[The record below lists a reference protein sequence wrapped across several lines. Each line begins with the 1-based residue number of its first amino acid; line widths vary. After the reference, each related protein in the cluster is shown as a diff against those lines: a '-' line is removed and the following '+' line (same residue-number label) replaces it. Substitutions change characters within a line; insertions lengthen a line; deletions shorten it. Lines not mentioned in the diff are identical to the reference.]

1 MQALTHSK
9 PEVEN
14 STARRTLYPSAA
26 SPRRGSAD
34 QPADERPSSAVRCH
48 ARARERLSTH
58 LGQQGHQGRTRA
70 LSGQRVWLVARARV
84 IHVGATMTRCAAG
97 WDVSQIPLVP
107 TAIRELPT
115 ISVLFL
121 SPLSKPS
128 TVSAALSLLSEQR
141 AFAAINGPGQT
152 ATSTR
157 TVEAGK
163 YEKKDAVAVV
173 LVRANRICRVE
184 GALESTD
191 AVARMRATVRRLA
204 GRPACL

>member
-1 MQALTHSK
+1 
-9 PEVEN
+9 
-14 STARRTLYPSAA
+14 
-26 SPRRGSAD
+26 
-34 QPADERPSSAVRCH
+34 
-48 ARARERLSTH
+48 
-58 LGQQGHQGRTRA
+58 
-70 LSGQRVWLVARARV
+70 
-84 IHVGATMTRCAAG
+84 MTRCAAG

-163 YEKKDAVAVV
+163 
-173 LVRANRICRVE
+173 
-184 GALESTD
+184 
-191 AVARMRATVRRLA
+191 
-204 GRPACL
+204 